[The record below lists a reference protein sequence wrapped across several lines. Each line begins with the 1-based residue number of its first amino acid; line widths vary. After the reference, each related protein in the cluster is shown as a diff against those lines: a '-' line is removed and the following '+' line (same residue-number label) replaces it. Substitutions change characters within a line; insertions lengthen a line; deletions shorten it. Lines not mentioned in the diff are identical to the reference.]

1 MIKLRGIGDVTL
13 CKEKVYAYMKILAQ
27 LVVRYKYV
35 LLVLVIL
42 FLCRN
47 VALRGVIDRRIAG
60 AEKKYGLTVGY
71 NKLHFSGLTKI
82 GVLGFYV
89 VPHDRDTLLTLGSLN
104 VKVGFWSLF
113 AGRIV
118 VKDIM
123 MDNLNVN
130 FIKRDSVANYDFL
143 FQVSG
148 RKKDTL
154 VVQHADFA
162 GSVNRVL
169 NLAYGFLPQNGRISN
184 LVVKERKD
192 SNFVTV
198 SVPALTIAQGRFND
212 ELFINED
219 GRTQELR
226 TQGELNNDD
235 DKLDVRLF
243 SVNGKSVELPYVNRR
258 FGAMISFDTLSCRL
272 VKTKEGGGVLGL
284 SGGARVSGFT
294 IAHKDVSVQPVTFR
308 QGGIFYKVR
317 VGENFVELDS
327 TSRVVFNKLEFNPY
341 LRGEK
346 NAGEWHI
353 TTSLNK
359 GWFEASD
366 LFESLPTELFGNL
379 EGVRA
384 EGELSC
390 NFFADLDMA
399 SLDSLKFE
407 MDVRQR
413 DFKLSGN
420 GLGELLKLNGEF
432 IYTAYEKGEPVS
444 EFAVGS
450 SYRYFTPLDSISAV
464 LRMSVL
470 QSEDGEFF
478 YHNGFR
484 PDALREA
491 IIYDIK
497 ERRFARGGSTISMQL
512 IKNVYLNRR
521 KNFARKAEEALL
533 VWLIESRRLVSKQ
546 RMFEVYLNIIEWGP
560 GIYGIGEAS
569 RFYFDKLP
577 SQLTVEESI
586 FLASI
591 IPKPKYYMNS
601 FDQTG
606 QLKENLQ
613 GYFNSIAQRLA
624 KKELITQAQADTIR
638 PRVVLK
644 IREQY

>member
-1 MIKLRGIGDVTL
+1 MITL
-13 CKEKVYAYMKILAQ
+13 WSQ
-27 LVVRYKYV
+27 LLRYKYV

-60 AEKKYGLTVGY
+60 AEKKYGLSIGY
-71 NKLHFSGLTKI
+71 HKLQFSGLTKI
-82 GVLGFYV
+82 GICGFYV
-89 VPHDRDTLLTLGSLN
+89 VPQNRDTLLTLGSLN
-104 VKVGFWSLF
+104 VKVRFWPLF

-118 VKDIM
+118 VKDIL
-123 MDNLNVN
+123 MDSLCVS

-143 FQVSG
+143 FQLSG
-148 RKKDTL
+148 KEKETFAGDVRLPADQKQLPDNTIRP
-154 VVQHADFA
+154 ADFA
-162 GSVNRVL
+162 GSINRIL
-169 NLAYGFLPQNGRISN
+169 NLAYGFLPQNGRLSN

-198 SVPALTIAQGRFND
+198 SMPVLTIDQGRFND
-212 ELFINED
+212 DLLINED
-219 GRTQELR
+219 GRMQELK
-226 TQGELNNDD
+226 TQGELNNSD
-235 DKLDVRLF
+235 DKLDIRVF

-258 FGAMISFDTLSCRL
+258 FGAMVSFDTLSCRL
-272 VKTKEGGGVLGL
+272 VKSKEGGGVLGL
-284 SGGARVSGFT
+284 SGGARVSGLT
-294 IAHKDVSVQPVTFR
+294 IAHKAVSVQPVTFKR
-308 QGGIFYKVR
+308 GGISYKVR

-327 TSRVVFNKLEFNPY
+327 TSRVIFNKLEFNPY
-341 LRGEK
+341 LRGER
-346 NAGEWHI
+346 NAGKWHV
-353 TTSLNK
+353 TARLNK

-366 LFESLPTELFGNL
+366 LFESLPAELFCNL
-379 EGVRA
+379 EGVRV

-390 NFFADLDMA
+390 KFFADLDMA
-399 SLDSLKFE
+399 ALDSLKFE
-407 MDVRQR
+407 MDVRQK

-444 EFAVGS
+444 TFAVGP
-450 SYRYFTPLDSISAV
+450 SYHYFTPLDSISAV

-533 VWLIESRRLVSKQ
+533 VWLIESRRLASKE

-569 RFYFDKLP
+569 RYYFDKLP
-577 SQLTVEESI
+577 SQLTVQESI

-591 IPKPKYYMNS
+591 IPKPKHYMSS
-601 FDQTG
+601 FDQNG

-624 KKELITQAQADTIR
+624 KKELITQMQADTIR

-644 IREQY
+644 VREQK